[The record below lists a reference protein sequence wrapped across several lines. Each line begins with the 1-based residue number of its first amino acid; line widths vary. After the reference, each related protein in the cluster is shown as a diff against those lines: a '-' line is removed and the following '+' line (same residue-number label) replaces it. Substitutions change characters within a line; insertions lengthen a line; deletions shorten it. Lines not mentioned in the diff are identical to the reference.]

1 MWRKKVTI
9 ATFLAIGLT
18 VGLMLGGVFTT
29 TQSGMAD
36 PAERQALEQ
45 ELKDLSNFT
54 AKWEQSFRKVSEYAS
69 PAVVYISSERVVEME
84 RPQMPGPFGDEFFD
98 RFFRGPEN
106 RQYRQRA
113 RGSGFIFDK
122 EGYVLTNNHVVQKAD
137 ELEVKL
143 TDGRTFKAEIMG
155 TDDATDLAVIKLKGD
170 FNSLPTLDFGD
181 SDNVDIGQWVIAIGN
196 PFGLKHTVSAG
207 IVSAKGRSIGIAQYE
222 SLIQTDAAIN
232 PGNSGGPLVN
242 LNGKVVGINTA
253 ILSQSGG
260 YMGIGFAIPSN
271 MAKSVVSS
279 LKKGEEV
286 VRGFLGIHG
295 KPLTPELA
303 REFGLESSEGALVD
317 NVIEGSPASKAEPV
331 DAPDVEPG
339 LKPGDIILEWAGDEI
354 KDFQDLRLKVA
365 GIQPGETARVK
376 VWRNDKSITFNVKV
390 ERRSQMAM
398 AGDNWLGIRVQTL
411 TDEIKRQLGKDL
423 KGVLVSDVE
432 PSSPAAEHIS
442 PGDVILSINH
452 ERVESVEAY
461 GKLVA
466 ATSQRK
472 RALVRFYDADRGYA
486 QFVLIQ

>member
-29 TQSGMAD
+29 PQSGLAD
-36 PAERQALEQ
+36 PAERQALKK
-45 ELKDLSNFT
+45 ELKDLSDFT
-54 AKWEQSFRKVSEYAS
+54 AKWEQSFRKVAEYAS
-69 PAVVYISSERVVEME
+69 PAVVYISSEKVVEME
-84 RPQMPGPFGDEFFD
+84 RRQMPGPFGDDFFD
-98 RFFRGPEN
+98 RFFRGPEQ
-106 RQYRQRA
+106 RQFRRRA

-122 EGYVLTNNHVVQKAD
+122 EGYALTNSHVVRGAD

-143 TDGRTFKAEIMG
+143 ADGRSFNAEIMG

-170 FNSLPTLDFGD
+170 FENLPTLDFGD
-181 SDNVDIGQWVIAIGN
+181 SDEVDIGQWVIAIGN

-242 LNGKVVGINTA
+242 LQGKVVGINTA

-271 MAKSVVSS
+271 MAKSVVNT

-295 KPLTPELA
+295 KDLTPELA
-303 REFGLESSEGALVD
+303 QEFGLDTAEGALVD
-317 NVIEGSPASKAEPV
+317 NVIENSPASKAEPV
-331 DAPDVEPG
+331 DSPDVDPG
-339 LKPGDIILEWAGDEI
+339 LKPGDVITEWAGDEI
-354 KDFQDLRLKVA
+354 QDFQDLRLKVA
-365 GIQPGETARVK
+365 GIQPGESVRVK
-376 VWRNDKSITFNVKV
+376 VWRGDRAITFEVTV
-390 ERRSQMAM
+390 ERRSQTAM

-411 TDEIKRQLGKDL
+411 TDEIKRQLGEDVE
-423 KGVLVSDVE
+423 GVLVAEIE
-432 PSSPAAEHIS
+432 PNSPAAEHVS

-452 ERVESVEAY
+452 EPVEDVESY
-461 GKLVA
+461 RQLVA
-466 ATSQRK
+466 ATSQKK